1 MKMSMWKKT
10 MISCLAFSLVAGG
23 ATSAFAAK
31 PEWAG
36 KPSTNKDNKHDRN
49 DDDDRDD
56 DDDVRGIHI
65 EVNGKKVELTF
76 RDVQNESAWA
86 LQYIAELVKRGVFT
100 GYEDGSFRPNQKVTR
115 IEAITAAVRQ
125 MGLRAQAESAAEMA
139 TELNF
144 KDADKIEKKY
154 PWAVGYVAVAVENDL
169 FLETESEV
177 KPEQPADRL
186 WSTILLVKALGL
198 EDEAKAKMNA
208 ELNFKDK
215 KEIPAGAVGYV
226 AVALEK
232 GLVTGYENNTFRPNQ
247 PVTRAELAAILDRTG
262 DQIPEDDSGFG
273 QVTGTFTG
281 YANGKATLTVNGKS
295 VSYALASDV
304 TVLRNN
310 VLVDIDDLLPGDR
323 VSAVVSNGTII
334 FLNVTQAAAVT
345 DGQKTGAITKIDSNK
360 LTITKD
366 GVATEYTVKSDA
378 TIIRNNASATLSAL
392 RTGDQVTVIVSG
404 GVIVHVNVT
413 TAVSVTD
420 GQKTGTVTAIGT
432 NKLTLTKDGVATEY
446 TVKSDAVIV
455 RNNATVALSA
465 LKAGDQ
471 VTAVVAGG
479 VIVHVL
485 VTQPV
490 AENGQATGVVSA
502 VYADKID
509 LWNGSSSVTYAV
521 ETNATIVRNGVTV
534 ALNVV
539 QPGDEVSVLL
549 VNGKV
554 LHLNVTDPVSDNN
567 VGVYTVA
574 GKYQSHRTSNGKV
587 TQITISTVQSNGVVT
602 RIYNVSPDAVVN
614 GNALTLEKGE
624 TDVELLVTNQLV
636 TLITIK

>member
-1 MKMSMWKKT
+1 MSMWKKT